1 MAAISLRDLDHAVD
15 THDDPSTRD
24 TPRRL
29 VGVLGEGGTAR
40 VYLSRD
46 EKTGR
51 PVAVKRLHPELART
65 PHLRDRLLAEADIA
79 RSVRHDHVVNV
90 LDVVSDPDGESYFVM
105 EHLAGEP
112 VSARLARE
120 GALPLS
126 DTLIIGVQVA
136 GALDAIHRR
145 GIIHRDLKTENVL
158 VSLDQVGRLRAKL
171 IDFGVAEV
179 LGDPQGSLI
188 APGVI
193 GTPESMAPEQAIGR
207 SVDLRC
213 DIYSFGVLLYEMV
226 TGGAPFRGD
235 NVPLLLKRVI
245 DEVPL
250 PPSQA
255 PGAARHYIPPDLE
268 ELILECLAKNP
279 ADRPQSMRDVR
290 ERLRVIGLAY
300 VELSLAVD
308 RAVDAPPAVPS
319 VVIRPRPRAQAT
331 PVPVPVAAAAAPA
344 VPVVI
349 DEDAL
354 ARGDTV
360 LMRDAAQKDPV
371 NTTGAL
377 ERAWFEEGEREAA
390 VEREIAG
397 WDVSASASWA
407 GATYI
412 TRGSRLG
419 RFAAAAL
426 LIAAAAT
433 GLMALLGS
441 GYSPIHVELPWFH

>member
-1 MAAISLRDLDHAVD
+1 MAAISLRDLDHAAD
-15 THDDPSTRD
+15 MHDDPSTRD

-51 PVAVKRLHPELART
+51 PVAVKRLHPELANT

-112 VSARLARE
+112 ISARLARE

-145 GIIHRDLKTENVL
+145 GILHRDLKTENVL
-158 VSLDQVGRLRAKL
+158 VSLDQAGRLRAKL
-171 IDFGVAEV
+171 IDFGVAEI

-207 SVDLRC
+207 AIDLRC

-235 NVPLLLKRVI
+235 NVPLLLERVVN
-245 DEVPL
+245 EAPL

-255 PGAARHYIPPDLE
+255 PGAARQYIPPDLE
-268 ELILECLAKNP
+268 DLILECLAKDP
-279 ADRPQSMRDVR
+279 AGRPQSMRDVR
-290 ERLRVIGLAY
+290 ERLRAIGLAY
-300 VELSLAVD
+300 VQLSLAVD
-308 RAVDAPPAVPS
+308 RAVDAPAAVPS
-319 VVIRPRPRAQAT
+319 VVIRPRPRPEAPAAA
-331 PVPVPVAAAAAPA
+331 VAVAAVPVA
-344 VPVVI
+344 I

-360 LMRDAAQKDPV
+360 LMKDDPVRTEPV
-371 NTTGAL
+371 NTTGTL
-377 ERAWFEEGEREAA
+377 ERVWFEEGEREAA
-390 VEREIAG
+390 AEREIAAG
-397 WDVSASASWA
+397 WDFSSGVSWA

-441 GYSPIHVELPWFH
+441 GYSPIDVELPWFH

>member
-1 MAAISLRDLDHAVD
+1 MAAISLRDLDHAAD
-15 THDDPSTRD
+15 PQDDPSTRD

-51 PVAVKRLHPELART
+51 PVAVKRLHPELAHT

-158 VSLDQVGRLRAKL
+158 VSLDQAGRLRAKL

-193 GTPESMAPEQAIGR
+193 GTPES
-207 SVDLRC
+207 
-213 DIYSFGVLLYEMV
+213 
-226 TGGAPFRGD
+226 
-235 NVPLLLKRVI
+235 
-245 DEVPL
+245 
-250 PPSQA
+250 
-255 PGAARHYIPPDLE
+255 
-268 ELILECLAKNP
+268 
-279 ADRPQSMRDVR
+279 
-290 ERLRVIGLAY
+290 
-300 VELSLAVD
+300 
-308 RAVDAPPAVPS
+308 
-319 VVIRPRPRAQAT
+319 
-331 PVPVPVAAAAAPA
+331 
-344 VPVVI
+344 
-349 DEDAL
+349 
-354 ARGDTV
+354 
-360 LMRDAAQKDPV
+360 
-371 NTTGAL
+371 
-377 ERAWFEEGEREAA
+377 
-390 VEREIAG
+390 
-397 WDVSASASWA
+397 
-407 GATYI
+407 
-412 TRGSRLG
+412 
-419 RFAAAAL
+419 
-426 LIAAAAT
+426 
-433 GLMALLGS
+433 
-441 GYSPIHVELPWFH
+441 